1 MGVNRRSFLKV
12 LGGGIVGGGIAG
24 VASGNIVI
32 PRKLKT
38 EETAPPKEFVGILV
52 DTTRCVGCRSCEAA
66 CAETNHLPVPDISD
80 NSVLE
85 KERKTPPSQ
94 LTVVSR
100 YQTEKGE
107 IFVKK
112 QCMHCN
118 QPGCVAACLVKAMEK
133 RKEGPVTWAS
143 NCMGCRYCMPSCP
156 FEMPKFE
163 YESSNPR
170 IQKCSL
176 CWDRL
181 EKGEKPACVD
191 ACPEKALTF
200 GPRKKLI
207 EEANRRIYQKPGEY
221 LTHIYGEHEV
231 GGTGYLYISKV
242 PFEQIGFRTDLGT
255 IAYPE
260 YSKGFLYSVP
270 IVLLLWPAFLIGINT
285 LTKREEEKKRK
296 GGERS

>member
-1 MGVNRRSFLKV
+1 MGINRRSFLKV
-12 LGGGIVGGGIAG
+12 LGGGIVGGGLVG
-24 VASGNIVI
+24 VASGSIVT
-32 PRKLKT
+32 PGKFKAEAT
-38 EETAPPKEFVGILV
+38 VPPKEFSGILV
-52 DTTRCVGCRSCEAA
+52 DTARCVGCRSCEEA
-66 CAETNHLPVPDISD
+66 CAQANHMPVPDIGDSSAFEKKR
-80 NSVLE
+80 NTSV
-85 KERKTPPSQ
+85 TQ
-94 LTVVSR
+94 LTVVNR
-100 YQTEKGE
+100 YQTSKGE
-107 IFVKK
+107 VFVKT

-170 IQKCSL
+170 IQKCTM
-176 CWDRL
+176 CWDKL
-181 EKGEKPACVD
+181 EKGEIPACVD

-242 PFEQIGFRTDLGT
+242 PFEKIGFRTDLGT

-270 IVLLLWPAFLIGINT
+270 IVLLLWPAFLIGVNT
-285 LTKREEEKKRK
+285 LTKREEEKRRK
-296 GGERS
+296 GGER

>member
-1 MGVNRRSFLKV
+1 MGINRRSFLKV

-32 PRKLKT
+32 PKKLKA
-38 EETAPPKEFVGILV
+38 EETVSPQQFVGILV
-52 DTTRCVGCRSCEAA
+52 DTTRCVGCRACEEA
-66 CAETNHLPVPDISD
+66 CAQANHLPVPDISD

-85 KERKTPPSQ
+85 KERKTTQSQ

-107 IFVKK
+107 VFVKK

-176 CWDRL
+176 CWDRI

-200 GPRKKLI
+200 GPRRKLI

-231 GGTGYLYISKV
+231 GGTGYLYISEV

-255 IAYPE
+255 IPYPE
-260 YSKGFLYSVP
+260 FSKGFLYAVP
-270 IVLLLWPAFLIGINT
+270 IVLLLWPAFLIGVNT
-285 LTKREEEKKRK
+285 ITKREEEIRRK
-296 GGERS
+296 GEGRR

>member
-1 MGVNRRSFLKV
+1 MGINRRSFLKV

-32 PRKLKT
+32 PRKFKT
-38 EETAPPKEFVGILV
+38 EETAPPKEFVGVLV

-66 CAETNHLPVPDISD
+66 CAEENHLPVPDITD

-85 KERKTPPSQ
+85 KERKTTVSQ
-94 LTVVSR
+94 LMVVNR

-107 IFVKK
+107 VFVKK

-133 RKEGPVTWAS
+133 RKEGPVTWES

-156 FEMPKFE
+156 FEIPKFE

-176 CWDRL
+176 CWNRL
-181 EKGEKPACVD
+181 EKGEIPACVD

-200 GPRKKLI
+200 GPRRKLI

-270 IVLLLWPAFLIGINT
+270 IVLLLWPAFLIGVNA
-285 LTKREEEKKRK
+285 LTKREEEKRRK
-296 GGERS
+296 GGER

>member
-1 MGVNRRSFLKV
+1 MGINRRSFLKV
-12 LGGGIVGGGIAG
+12 LGGGIGGGGIAG

-32 PRKLKT
+32 PRKIKT
-38 EETAPPKEFVGILV
+38 EETAPPKEFVGVLV
-52 DTTRCVGCRSCEAA
+52 DTTRCVGCRACEAA
-66 CAETNHLPVPDISD
+66 WAEEKHLPVPDIAD
-80 NSVLE
+80 ESVFK
-85 KERKTPPSQ
+85 KERKTTVSQ

-107 IFVKK
+107 VFVKK

-133 RKEGPVTWAS
+133 RKEGPGTWAS
-143 NCMGCRYCMPSCP
+143 NCMGCRYCMPSCL
-156 FEMPKFE
+156 FYIPKFE
-163 YESSNPR
+163 YESSTPR

-207 EEANRRIYQKPGEY
+207 EEANRRIYQKPGEN
-221 LTHIYGEHEV
+221 LT
-231 GGTGYLYISKV
+231 
-242 PFEQIGFRTDLGT
+242 PF
-255 IAYPE
+255 
-260 YSKGFLYSVP
+260 K
-270 IVLLLWPAFLIGINT
+270 
-285 LTKREEEKKRK
+285 
-296 GGERS
+296 

>member
-1 MGVNRRSFLKV
+1 MGINRRSFLKV

-32 PRKLKT
+32 PKKLKA
-38 EETAPPKEFVGILV
+38 EETVSPQQFVGILV
-52 DTTRCVGCRSCEAA
+52 DTTRCVGCRACEEA
-66 CAETNHLPVPDISD
+66 CAQANHLPVPDISD

-85 KERKTPPSQ
+85 KERKTTQSQ

-107 IFVKK
+107 VFVKK

-176 CWDRL
+176 CWDRI

-200 GPRKKLI
+200 GPRRKLI

-231 GGTGYLYISKV
+231 GGTGYLYISEV

-296 GGERS
+296 GGER

>member
-1 MGVNRRSFLKV
+1 MGINRRSFLKV

-38 EETAPPKEFVGILV
+38 EETAPPKEFVGVLV
-52 DTTRCVGCRSCEAA
+52 DTTRCVGCRACEAA
-66 CAETNHLPVPDISD
+66 CAEENHLPVPDIAD
-80 NSVLE
+80 ESVFK
-85 KERKTPPSQ
+85 KERKTTVSQ

-107 IFVKK
+107 VFVKK

-176 CWDRL
+176 CWDRI

-191 ACPEKALTF
+191 ACPEKAPTF
-200 GPRKKLI
+200 GPRRKLI

-231 GGTGYLYISKV
+231 GGTGYLYISEV

-296 GGERS
+296 GGER

>member
-1 MGVNRRSFLKV
+1 MGINRRSFLKV

-38 EETAPPKEFVGILV
+38 EETAPPKEFVGVLV
-52 DTTRCVGCRSCEAA
+52 DTTRCVGCRACEAA
-66 CAETNHLPVPDISD
+66 CAEENHLPVPDIAD
-80 NSVLE
+80 ESVFK
-85 KERKTPPSQ
+85 KERKTTVSQ

-107 IFVKK
+107 VFVKK

-156 FEMPKFE
+156 FEIPKFE

-176 CWDRL
+176 CWNRL
-181 EKGEKPACVD
+181 EKGEIPACVD

-200 GPRKKLI
+200 GARKKLI

-285 LTKREEEKKRK
+285 LTKREEEKRRK
-296 GGERS
+296 GGER

>member
-1 MGVNRRSFLKV
+1 MGINRRSFLKV

-38 EETAPPKEFVGILV
+38 EETISPKQFVGILV

-66 CAETNHLPVPDISD
+66 CAEANHLPVPDIADS
-80 NSVLE
+80 SVLE
-85 KERKTPPSQ
+85 KERKTTPSQ
-94 LTVVSR
+94 MTVVSR

-107 IFVKK
+107 VFVKK

-176 CWDRL
+176 CWERL
-181 EKGEKPACVD
+181 EKGEKPACVE
-191 ACPEKALTF
+191 ACPEEALTF

-207 EEANRRIYQKPGEY
+207 EEANRRIYQKAGEY

-231 GGTGYLYISKV
+231 GGTGYLYIAKV
-242 PFEQIGFRTDLGT
+242 PFEQIGFRMDLGT
-255 IAYPE
+255 TAYPE

-270 IVLLLWPAFLIGINT
+270 IVLLLWPAFLIGVNT
-285 LTKREEEKKRK
+285 LTKREEEKRRK
-296 GGERS
+296 GGER

>member
-1 MGVNRRSFLKV
+1 MGINRRSFLKV
-12 LGGGIVGGGIAG
+12 LGGGIIGGGIAAG
-24 VASGNIVI
+24 AASGNIVI
-32 PRKLKT
+32 PKKLKA
-38 EETAPPKEFVGILV
+38 EETVSPKQFVGVLV

-66 CAETNHLPVPDISD
+66 CAEANHLPVPDISD

-85 KERKTPPSQ
+85 KERKTTPSQ

-181 EKGEKPACVD
+181 EKGEIPACVD

-270 IVLLLWPAFLIGINT
+270 IVLLLWPAFLIGVNT
-285 LTKREEEKKRK
+285 LTKREEEKRRK
-296 GGERS
+296 GGER

>member
-1 MGVNRRSFLKV
+1 MGINRRSFLKV

-24 VASGNIVI
+24 AASGNIVI
-32 PRKLKT
+32 PKKLKA
-38 EETAPPKEFVGILV
+38 EETVSPQQFVGILV
-52 DTTRCVGCRSCEAA
+52 DTTRCVGCRACEEA
-66 CAETNHLPVPDISD
+66 CAQANHLPVPDISD

-85 KERKTPPSQ
+85 KERKTTQSQ

-107 IFVKK
+107 VFVKK

-176 CWDRL
+176 CWDRI

-200 GPRKKLI
+200 GPRRKLI

-270 IVLLLWPAFLIGINT
+270 IVLLLWPAFLIGVNT
-285 LTKREEEKKRK
+285 LTKREEEKRRK
-296 GGERS
+296 GGER

>member
-1 MGVNRRSFLKV
+1 MGINRRTFLKV

-24 VASGNIVI
+24 AASGNIVI
-32 PRKLKT
+32 PKKLKA
-38 EETAPPKEFVGILV
+38 EETVSPQQFVGILV
-52 DTTRCVGCRSCEAA
+52 DTTRCVGCRACEEA
-66 CAETNHLPVPDISD
+66 CAQANHLPVPDISD

-85 KERKTPPSQ
+85 KERKTTQSQ

-107 IFVKK
+107 VFVKK

-176 CWDRL
+176 CWNRL
-181 EKGEKPACVD
+181 EKGEIPACVD

-270 IVLLLWPAFLIGINT
+270 IVLLLWPAFLIGVNT
-285 LTKREEEKKRK
+285 LTKREEEKRRK
-296 GGERS
+296 GGER

>member
-1 MGVNRRSFLKV
+1 MGINRRSFLKV

-24 VASGNIVI
+24 AASGNIVI
-32 PRKLKT
+32 PKKLGA
-38 EETAPPKEFVGILV
+38 EEPVSPKQFVGILV

-66 CAETNHLPVPDISD
+66 CAETNHLPVPDIADS
-80 NSVLE
+80 SVLE
-85 KERKTPPSQ
+85 KGRKTTQKQ
-94 LTVVSR
+94 LTVVNR
-100 YQTEKGE
+100 YQTDKGE
-107 IFVKK
+107 VFVKQ

-170 IQKCSL
+170 IQKCTL
-176 CWDRL
+176 CWERL
-181 EKGEKPACVD
+181 EKGEIPACVD

-200 GPRKKLI
+200 GPRRQLI

-221 LTHIYGEHEV
+221 ITHIYGEHEV

-270 IVLLLWPAFLIGINT
+270 IVLLLWPAFLIGVNT
-285 LTKREEEKKRK
+285 LTKREEEKRRK
-296 GGERS
+296 GGER

>member
-1 MGVNRRSFLKV
+1 MGINRRSFLKV

-38 EETAPPKEFVGILV
+38 EETAPPKEFVGVLV

-66 CAETNHLPVPDISD
+66 CAEANHLPVPDISD

-85 KERKTPPSQ
+85 KERKTTPSQ

-143 NCMGCRYCMPSCP
+143 NCMGCRYCMPS
-156 FEMPKFE
+156 
-163 YESSNPR
+163 NPR

-181 EKGEKPACVD
+181 EKGEIPACVD

-285 LTKREEEKKRK
+285 LTKREEEKRRK
-296 GGERS
+296 GGER

>member
-1 MGVNRRSFLKV
+1 MGINRRSFLKV

-32 PRKLKT
+32 PKKLKA
-38 EETAPPKEFVGILV
+38 EETVSPKEFVGVLV
-52 DTTRCVGCRSCEAA
+52 DTTRCVGCRACEAA
-66 CAETNHLPVPDISD
+66 CAEENHLPVPDIAD
-80 NSVLE
+80 ESVFK
-85 KERKTPPSQ
+85 KERKTTVSQ

-107 IFVKK
+107 VFVKK

-133 RKEGPVTWAS
+133 RKEGPVTWES

-156 FEMPKFE
+156 FEIPKFE

-176 CWDRL
+176 CWNRL
-181 EKGEKPACVD
+181 EKGEIPACVD

-285 LTKREEEKKRK
+285 LTKREEEKRRK
-296 GGERS
+296 GGER

>member
-1 MGVNRRSFLKV
+1 MGINRRSFLKV

-24 VASGNIVI
+24 AASGNIVI
-32 PRKLKT
+32 PKKFKA
-38 EETAPPKEFVGILV
+38 EEAISPKQFVGILV

-66 CAETNHLPVPDISD
+66 CAEANQLPVPDISD
-80 NSVLE
+80 SSALE
-85 KERKTPPSQ
+85 KERKTTQKQ
-94 LTVVSR
+94 LTVVNR
-100 YQTEKGE
+100 FQTEKGE
-107 IFVKK
+107 IFVKQ

-163 YESSNPR
+163 YESSNPK

-176 CWDRL
+176 CWSRL
-181 EKGEKPACVD
+181 EKGEKPACVEN
-191 ACPEKALTF
+191 CPEEALTF
-200 GPRKKLI
+200 GPRKTLI

-221 LTHIYGEHEV
+221 ITHIYGEHEV

-270 IVLLLWPAFLIGINT
+270 IVLLLWPAFLIGVNT
-285 LTKREEEKKRK
+285 LTKREEKKRK
-296 GGERS
+296 GGER

>member
-1 MGVNRRSFLKV
+1 MGINRRKFLKV

-24 VASGNIVI
+24 AAMGNIVA
-32 PRKLKT
+32 PKKFK
-38 EETAPPKEFVGILV
+38 ADASVPPKEFVGILV
-52 DTTRCVGCRSCEAA
+52 DTTRCVGCRACEEA
-66 CAETNHLPVPDISD
+66 CAQANHMPVPDIGDS
-80 NSVLE
+80 SVFE
-85 KERKTPPSQ
+85 KKRNTSVTQ

-107 IFVKK
+107 VFVKQ

-133 RKEGPVTWAS
+133 RKEGPVTWER

-181 EKGEKPACVD
+181 EKGEIPACVE
-191 ACPEKALTF
+191 ACPEEALSF
-200 GPRKKLI
+200 GPRRKMI
-207 EEANRRIYQKPGEY
+207 EEANSRIYKNPGEY

-242 PFEQIGFRTDLGT
+242 PFEQLGFRTDLGN

-270 IVLLLWPAFLIGINT
+270 IVLLLWPAFLIGLNA

-296 GGERS
+296 GGER

>member
-1 MGVNRRSFLKV
+1 MGINRRSFLKV

-38 EETAPPKEFVGILV
+38 EETAPPKEFVGVLV
-52 DTTRCVGCRSCEAA
+52 DTTRCVGCRACEAA
-66 CAETNHLPVPDISD
+66 CAEENHLPVPDIAD
-80 NSVLE
+80 ESVFK
-85 KERKTPPSQ
+85 KERKTTVSQ

-107 IFVKK
+107 VFVKK

-156 FEMPKFE
+156 FEIPKFE

-176 CWDRL
+176 CWNRL
-181 EKGEKPACVD
+181 EKGEIPACVD

-270 IVLLLWPAFLIGINT
+270 IVLLLWPAFLIGVNT
-285 LTKREEEKKRK
+285 LTKREEEKRRK
-296 GGERS
+296 GGER

>member
-1 MGVNRRSFLKV
+1 MGINRRSFLKV

-38 EETAPPKEFVGILV
+38 EETAPPKEFVGVLV

-66 CAETNHLPVPDISD
+66 CAEANHLPLPDITD

-85 KERKTPPSQ
+85 KERKTTVSQ

-107 IFVKK
+107 VFVKK

-156 FEMPKFE
+156 FEIPKFE

-176 CWDRL
+176 CWNRL
-181 EKGEKPACVD
+181 EKGEIPACVD

-285 LTKREEEKKRK
+285 LTKREEEKRRK
-296 GGERS
+296 GGER

>member
-1 MGVNRRSFLKV
+1 MGINRRSFLKV

-32 PRKLKT
+32 PKKLKA
-38 EETAPPKEFVGILV
+38 EETVSPQQFVGILV
-52 DTTRCVGCRSCEAA
+52 DTTRCVGCRACEEA
-66 CAETNHLPVPDISD
+66 CAQANHLPVPDISD

-85 KERKTPPSQ
+85 KERKTTQNQ

-107 IFVKK
+107 VFVKK

-156 FEMPKFE
+156 FEIPKFE

-176 CWDRL
+176 CWDRI

-200 GPRKKLI
+200 GPRRKLI

-270 IVLLLWPAFLIGINT
+270 IVLLLWPAFLIGVNT
-285 LTKREEEKKRK
+285 LTKREEKKRRK
-296 GGERS
+296 GGER

>member
-1 MGVNRRSFLKV
+1 MGINRRSFLKV

-32 PRKLKT
+32 PKKLKA
-38 EETAPPKEFVGILV
+38 EETVSPKQFVGILV

-66 CAETNHLPVPDISD
+66 CAEANHLPVPDISD

-85 KERKTPPSQ
+85 KERKTTPSQ

-181 EKGEKPACVD
+181 EKGEIPACVD

-296 GGERS
+296 GGER

>member
-1 MGVNRRSFLKV
+1 MNRRKFLKV
-12 LGGGIVGGGIAG
+12 LGGGIVGVGIAG
-24 VASGNIVI
+24 AALGNIVA
-32 PRKLKT
+32 PKKFKA
-38 EETAPPKEFVGILV
+38 EEPVSHKEFVGILV
-52 DTTRCVGCRSCEAA
+52 DTTRCVGCRACEEA
-66 CAETNHLPVPDISD
+66 CAQANQMPAPDIGDSSAFD
-80 NSVLE
+80 KRRTTSV
-85 KERKTPPSQ
+85 TQ
-94 LTVVSR
+94 LTVVNR
-100 YQTEKGE
+100 FQTSKGE
-107 IFVKK
+107 VFVKT

-133 RKEGPVTWAS
+133 RKEGPVTWER

-181 EKGEKPACVD
+181 KEGEIPACVE

-200 GPRKKLI
+200 GPRRKMI
-207 EEANRRIYQKPGEY
+207 EEANSRIYKSPGEY
-221 LTHIYGEHEV
+221 LTQIYGEHEV
-231 GGTGYLYISKV
+231 GGTGYLYISRV
-242 PFEQIGFRTDLGT
+242 PFEELGFRTDLGN

-270 IVLLLWPAFLIGINT
+270 IVLLLWPAFLIGVNT
-285 LTKREEEKKRK
+285 LTKREEEKNRK
-296 GGERS
+296 GGKR

>member
-1 MGVNRRSFLKV
+1 MGINRRSFLKV
-12 LGGGIVGGGIAG
+12 LGGGIIGGGIAAG
-24 VASGNIVI
+24 AASGNIVI
-32 PRKLKT
+32 PKKLKA
-38 EETAPPKEFVGILV
+38 EETVSPKQFVGVLV

-66 CAETNHLPVPDISD
+66 CAEANHLPVPDISD

-85 KERKTPPSQ
+85 KERKTTPSQ

-181 EKGEKPACVD
+181 EKGEIPACVD

-200 GPRKKLI
+200 GARKKLI

-285 LTKREEEKKRK
+285 LTKREEEKRRK
-296 GGERS
+296 GGER

>member
-1 MGVNRRSFLKV
+1 MGINRRSFLKV
-12 LGGGIVGGGIAG
+12 LGGGIVGGGLVG
-24 VASGNIVI
+24 VASGSIVT
-32 PRKLKT
+32 PGKFKAEAT
-38 EETAPPKEFVGILV
+38 VPPKEFSGILV
-52 DTTRCVGCRSCEAA
+52 DTARCVGCRSCEEA
-66 CAETNHLPVPDISD
+66 CAQANHMPVPDIGDSSAFEKKR
-80 NSVLE
+80 NTSV
-85 KERKTPPSQ
+85 TQ
-94 LTVVSR
+94 LTVVNR
-100 YQTEKGE
+100 YQTSKGE
-107 IFVKK
+107 VFVKT

-170 IQKCSL
+170 IQKCTM
-176 CWDRL
+176 CWDKL
-181 EKGEKPACVD
+181 EKGEIPACVD

-270 IVLLLWPAFLIGINT
+270 IVLLLWPAFLIGVNT
-285 LTKREEEKKRK
+285 LTKREEEKRRK
-296 GGERS
+296 GGER